1 MINLGP
7 LQCGKDVILIRRQ
20 KAVGRRH
27 HVMIICERQIV
38 DRELA
43 RQIGLGKKRIRNL
56 AQPFHTA
63 VFETIGHVTAE
74 EEVRI
79 QIRRSLAAGTEA
91 ETVDKIV
98 GKGGIDGAD
107 VELAALLRIGGGFN
121 KVFDKGFRH
130 PKNAAETFDL
140 ANLPH
145 YFLHAFFRL
154 AHRIV
159 GAILPPKLSRS
170 NRGVGCGHLIAF
182 ELKRFVGQ
190 GGER

>member
-1 MINLGP
+1 
-7 LQCGKDVILIRRQ
+7 
-20 KAVGRRH
+20 
-27 HVMIICERQIV
+27 MIICERQII

-56 AQPFHTA
+56 AQPFHAA

-91 ETVDKIV
+91 KTVDKIV
-98 GKGGIDGAD
+98 GKGSIDRAD
-107 VELAALLRIGGGFN
+107 VELATLLRVGSGLDEVFN
-121 KVFDKGFRH
+121 KGFRYS
-130 PKNAAETFDL
+130 KNTAETFDL

-159 GAILPPKLSRS
+159 GAILPPKLCRTNRS
-170 NRGVGCGHLIAF
+170 VSGGHLIAS

-190 GGER
+190 GGKR